1 MKKFILAVL
10 ITAFSVIGASATAL
24 GDIVVKIKNVPGAFV
39 AEMRPEF
46 APNGLPIESGY
57 IMSLPQGAEAPII
70 EALNALGS
78 QYLYY
83 SAEGEQVYVDSK
95 SDPCEIL
102 LVASKSGDT
111 TAFLYMLGSEDMI
124 DLLKSK

>member
-1 MKKFILAVL
+1 
-10 ITAFSVIGASATAL
+10 
-24 GDIVVKIKNVPGAFV
+24 
-39 AEMRPEF
+39 
-46 APNGLPIESGY
+46 
-57 IMSLPQGAEAPII
+57 
-70 EALNALGS
+70 ALNAIGS
-78 QYLYY
+78 QYLYH

-102 LVASKSGDT
+102 LVASKSGDS